1 MCKRTYAHHTHAHH
15 THAQIPHAALL
26 LNSGADVWEG
36 VLDACLML
44 GPKED
49 TSMWNLDLS

>member
-1 MCKRTYAHHTHAHH
+1 MCERTYVHHTRAHHTR
-15 THAQIPHAALL
+15 AQIPHAALL